1 MSADSVRVIL
11 VEYYVT
17 DHGIHIFGIVPE
29 AEKPQVRT
37 VRLTRAEL
45 RASAGDFHA
54 LLRGERPRMAGHLA
68 GEALRALVRPVQE
81 WAAPGDVVYLVP
93 HDALHRLPLHAVPL
107 DGAPLAERNPVVL
120 TPSASVLRYC
130 WSQRKASR
138 SSVLVVAAPP
148 SDPPMTFAHTQATA
162 VSRLFAEPE
171 VLVGGRASRAGL
183 LERLRTGNDSP
194 DVLHFTA
201 HGVFEPIDP
210 MRSGVEL
217 ADGRLT
223 AEDVLGLSL
232 DVDLVVLGSCESG
245 LSERRPGDELIG
257 LTRALLYA
265 GAASTLVSLW
275 RVDELSTGLLLT
287 RFYEELRAGSSKAE
301 SLRRAQ
307 AWLRGLTHADVL
319 RHAQDLRSTLV
330 PGTPIETALLME
342 EARLLA
348 RAGEVGTALRI
359 YDDLCAARGQ
369 ADGLRARAR
378 IRAAQVRLGRPV
390 LERRSA
396 QDRAFPD
403 PYHWAPFV
411 LTGDWC

>member
-1 MSADSVRVIL
+1 MSAESVRVIL

-17 DHGIHIFGIVPE
+17 EHGIRIFGIVPE
-29 AEKPQVRT
+29 ADKPEILT
-37 VRLTRAEL
+37 VGLTRAEL
-45 RASAGDFHA
+45 RASAKAFYA
-54 LLRGERPRMAGHLA
+54 LLRRKRFRMTDHLA
-68 GEALRALVRPVQE
+68 GEALRALVRPIE
-81 WAAPGDVVYLVP
+81 DWAAPGDVVYLVP

-107 DGAPLAERNPVVL
+107 DGAPLADRNPVVL
-120 TPSASVLRYC
+120 APSASVLRYC
-130 WSQRKASR
+130 WSQRKATR

-171 VLVGGRASRAGL
+171 VLVGVQASRAGL
-183 LERLRTGNDSP
+183 LERLRAGNGSP
-194 DVLHFTA
+194 DVLHFSA
-201 HGVFEPIDP
+201 HGVFEPVDP

-232 DVDLVVLGSCESG
+232 AVDLVVLGSCESG
-245 LSERRPGDELIG
+245 LSDRRPGDELIG

-287 RFYEELRAGSSKAE
+287 RFYEELRAGNSKAE

-307 AWLRGLTHADVL
+307 TWLRGLTHADVL
-319 RHAQDLRSTLV
+319 RHAQDFRSTLADGSPLGMV
-330 PGTPIETALLME
+330 FLLE
-342 EARLLA
+342 QARLF
-348 RAGEVGTALRI
+348 AGAGDVGTALRI
-359 YDDLCAARGQ
+359 YDELCASRGL
-369 ADGLRARAR
+369 ADGLRAAAR
-378 IRAAQVRLGRPV
+378 VQAGQVRLARPV
-390 LERRSA
+390 LERRSGTEK
-396 QDRAFPD
+396 AFPD

>member
-1 MSADSVRVIL
+1 MSAESVRVIL

-17 DHGIHIFGIVPE
+17 EHGIRIFGVVPE
-29 AEKPQVRT
+29 ADKPEILT
-37 VRLTRAEL
+37 VALTRAEL
-45 RASAGDFHA
+45 RASAKAFYA
-54 LLRGERPRMAGHLA
+54 LLRSKRFRMADHLA
-68 GEALRALVRPVQE
+68 GEALRALVRPIE
-81 WAAPGDVVYLVP
+81 KWAAPGDVVYLVP

-107 DGAPLAERNPVVL
+107 DGAPLGDRNPVVL

-130 WSQRKASR
+130 WSQRKATR

-171 VLVGGRASRAGL
+171 MLVGGQASRAGL
-183 LERLRTGNDSP
+183 LERLRAGNGSP

-201 HGVFEPIDP
+201 HGVFEPVDP

-223 AEDVLGLSL
+223 AEDVLGLPL
-232 DVDLVVLGSCESG
+232 PVDLVVLGSCESG
-245 LSERRPGDELIG
+245 LSDRRPGDELIG

-287 RFYEELRAGSSKAE
+287 RFYEELRAGNSKAE

-307 AWLRGLTHADVL
+307 TWLRGLTHVDVQPQGPE
-319 RHAQDLRSTLV
+319 RPGPQPGGAP
-330 PGTPIETALLME
+330 PGTNFRYA
-342 EARLLA
+342 
-348 RAGEVGTALRI
+348 
-359 YDDLCAARGQ
+359 
-369 ADGLRARAR
+369 
-378 IRAAQVRLGRPV
+378 
-390 LERRSA
+390 
-396 QDRAFPD
+396 
-403 PYHWAPFV
+403 
-411 LTGDWC
+411 

>member
-1 MSADSVRVIL
+1 MSAESVRVIL

-17 DHGIHIFGIVPE
+17 EHGIRIFGILPE
-29 AEKPQVRT
+29 AETPQIRT
-37 VRLTRAEL
+37 VALTRADL
-45 RASAGDFHA
+45 RASANAFYA
-54 LLRGERPRMAGHLA
+54 LVRGERFRMADHLA
-68 GEALRALVRPVQE
+68 GEALRALVRPIEE
-81 WAAPGDVVYLVP
+81 WAAPGDVVHLVP

-107 DGAPLAERNPVVL
+107 GGAPLADRNPVVL

-130 WSQRKASR
+130 WSQRKATR

-148 SDPPMTFAHTQATA
+148 ADPPMTFAHTQATA
-162 VSRLFAEPE
+162 VSRLFGEPE
-171 VLVGGRASRAGL
+171 VLVGARASRAAL
-183 LERLRTGNDSP
+183 LERLRAGNESP

-201 HGVFEPIDP
+201 HGVFEPDDP

-223 AEDVLGLSL
+223 AEDILGLSL
-232 DVDLVVLGSCESG
+232 AVDLVVLGSCESG
-245 LSERRPGDELIG
+245 LSKRRPGDELLG

-307 AWLRGLTHADVL
+307 RWLRGLTHADVL
-319 RHAQDLRSTLV
+319 RHAQEVRSAPAHGSPL
-330 PGTPIETALLME
+330 GAALLLE

-348 RAGEVGTALRI
+348 RAGDVGAALRV
-359 YDDLCAARGQ
+359 YDALSADRGLAEGLRTAARV
-369 ADGLRARAR
+369 
-378 IRAAQVRLGRPV
+378 RAAQVRLARP
-390 LERRSA
+390 LLQRRSGEEK
-396 QDRAFPD
+396 AFPD